1 MCDGRG
7 CWLKA
12 TALFCSCSGV
22 RMFAWFCLNSANM
35 SGCGEV
41 SDCHSDSTPPMRS
54 ALGVELRQFPVRILA
69 SCLRRGLHAGGVCLF
84 TRVLCVLH
92 ETSVHTCV
100 TRSHFTRNQQKGG
113 SPRPKCT
120 LFFFHV
126 VLLHKREKSPEPG
139 AVGHPALKMALRCWP
154 F

>member
-1 MCDGRG
+1 
-7 CWLKA
+7 
-12 TALFCSCSGV
+12 
-22 RMFAWFCLNSANM
+22 M

-84 TRVLCVLH
+84 TRVLYVLH

-120 LFFFHV
+120 LFFFMWFCSTN
-126 VLLHKREKSPEPG
+126 EKNPPSRALSATRRLKWPCAAGRFEWPLFPFEP
-139 AVGHPALKMALRCWP
+139 HLPLPL
-154 F
+154 